1 MIVLFIS
8 FYFRGSYLTFKGLLL
23 LLLLLL
29 EKNAHKLLIWFFLFQ
44 FKTLQQTIEQNS
56 MTERFSVMPF
66 LC

>member
-1 MIVLFIS
+1 MLFIS
-8 FYFRGSYLTFKGLLL
+8 FYFRGSYITFKGL

-29 EKNAHKLLIWFFLFQ
+29 EKNAHKLLIWFLFQ
-44 FKTLQQTIEQNS
+44 FKTLLQTIEQNT

>member
-8 FYFRGSYLTFKGLLL
+8 FYFRGSYITFKGLL

-29 EKNAHKLLIWFFLFQ
+29 EKNAHKLLIWFLFQ
-44 FKTLQQTIEQNS
+44 FKTLLQTIEQNT